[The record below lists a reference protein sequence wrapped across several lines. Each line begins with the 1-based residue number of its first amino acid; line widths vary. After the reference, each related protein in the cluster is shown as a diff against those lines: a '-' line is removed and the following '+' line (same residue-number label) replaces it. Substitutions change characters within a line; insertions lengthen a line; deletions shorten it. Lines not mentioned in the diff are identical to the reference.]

1 MANSN
6 WVDVDRTYGKRELLR
21 NLKQYCTE
29 KCTKYDQELNGRFV
43 IGYVKLDE
51 PCENIF
57 ICGSTFEGE
66 SRFPWGFNAYGPE
79 SLADTLQERGIE
91 APQDL
96 MQLVYRERRLRV
108 SEEELD
114 YWLNSGDSVS

>member
-6 WVDVDRTYGKRELLR
+6 WVEADRTYGKRELLR
-21 NLKQYCTE
+21 NLKQYCTDR
-29 KCTKYDQELNGRFV
+29 CSAYDQELNGGFV
-43 IGYVKLDE
+43 VGHVKLDE
-51 PCENIF
+51 LYESIF

-79 SLADTLQERGIE
+79 SLADVLQERGIE
-91 APQDL
+91 VPQAL
-96 MQLVYRERRLRV
+96 MELVYRERRLRV

-114 YWLNSGDSVS
+114 YRLGSGDPD